1 MAHDGGMVGTGL
13 AAVFLLGL
21 RVAQPMTMRDIARET
36 RNLVESRFAR
46 TQDFAAW
53 VDAEGKASSEPA
65 FAWDMGVL
73 LSAYAAGLRS
83 DREGAEA
90 GYRRVA
96 ERLDRH
102 FVATETGRGYAVLPH
117 QDPPDR
123 YYDDNAWIALA
134 YLDANEAIPD
144 RKTLARAKEAFAFVM
159 TGESGDLGGGIFWR
173 EKERKSKHVCANA
186 PAALAA
192 LKLYAATQEAKYRE
206 IADRLVAWTKS
217 LQDKDGLYFDNRSL
231 TGTVDRTKWT
241 YNTALM
247 IRTHVLRHRLFG
259 DLADRAEALR
269 VGRASRAKWLTPEG
283 AIHDEGPFA
292 HHLAEAWLELQELEP
307 AVGWANLAKRAIE
320 KARVVGRMPDGLY
333 GLRWDRAEVREGR
346 RLLLYQASMLRAAW
360 RAAR

>member
-1 MAHDGGMVGTGL
+1 MVGVGFASL
-13 AAVFLLGL
+13 LILGL
-21 RVAQPMTMRDIARET
+21 GVAQPMTMRDIAREV
-36 RNLVESRFAR
+36 RNLVETRYAR
-46 TQDFAAW
+46 AQDYAAW
-53 VDAEGKASSEPA
+53 VDAEGNVASAPA
-65 FAWDMGVL
+65 FAWDMAVL

-96 ERLDRH
+96 ERLDRY
-102 FVATETGRGYAVLPH
+102 FVATEAGKGYAVLPQ

-134 YLDANEAIPD
+134 YLDANEAVPD

-159 TGESGDLGGGIFWR
+159 SGESSELGGGLFWH
-173 EKERKSKHVCANA
+173 EKERKSKNVCANA

-192 LKLYAATQEAKYRE
+192 LKLFAATQDVRYRE
-206 IADRLVAWTKS
+206 IADRLVAWTKT
-217 LQDKDGLYFDNRSL
+217 LQDKDGLYFDNMSL
-231 TGTVDRTKWT
+231 AGTVDKTKWS

-247 IRTHVLRHRLFG
+247 IRTHILRHRLLG
-259 DLADRAEALR
+259 DPADRTEALR

-283 AIHDEGPFA
+283 AIADEGPFA

-333 GLRWDRAEVREGR
+333 GLRWDRAEVREGK

-360 RAAR
+360 RAVR